1 MSTQPTFNAKI
12 MELPYMK
19 SLGENQIAKSVNNFR
34 TGEKP
39 LYNGLKLAT
48 YGAIG
53 YGVWT
58 YVLPVAFVALGQIIA
73 LAITAGI
80 ALVLFFA
87 APAIFAWLRIAARAL
102 HKTAI
107 KYKPFEQ
114 LERERQKII
123 ANQVT
128 FRVAKQNIMNLT
140 QDMGLNAD
148 KSKED
153 VENGNREII
162 MLRGKVDQIKAEM
175 EGMISSMGQS
185 AKTEDKYVMLATKY
199 QKTVGDYKRTIDR
212 VKQSDDFMNKYKVRE
227 QVMRKMSHKLMM
239 VEGAM
244 ENKIADFDATVEFL
258 KKDYDFA
265 QKSNAATY
273 AAKSALGFASGWE
286 RDYALEVIAETI
298 ASDTANTL
306 GNLKDIERLT
316 SNYDLNSD
324 DLFANLNLIADSM
337 NYETLD
343 ADFKAYNNPDYVPTS
358 KDLKNSG
365 GWGEMF
371 Q

>member
-1 MSTQPTFNAKI
+1 
-12 MELPYMK
+12 
-19 SLGENQIAKSVNNFR
+19 
-34 TGEKP
+34 
-39 LYNGLKLAT
+39 
-48 YGAIG
+48 
-53 YGVWT
+53 
-58 YVLPVAFVALGQIIA
+58 
-73 LAITAGI
+73 
-80 ALVLFFA
+80 
-87 APAIFAWLRIAARAL
+87 
-102 HKTAI
+102 
-107 KYKPFEQ
+107 
-114 LERERQKII
+114 
-123 ANQVT
+123 
-128 FRVAKQNIMNLT
+128 
-140 QDMGLNAD
+140 
-148 KSKED
+148 
-153 VENGNREII
+153 
-162 MLRGKVDQIKAEM
+162 
-175 EGMISSMGQS
+175 
-185 AKTEDKYVMLATKY
+185 
-199 QKTVGDYKRTIDR
+199 
-212 VKQSDDFMNKYKVRE
+212 
-227 QVMRKMSHKLMM
+227 MM

-298 ASDTANTL
+298 ASDTANTF